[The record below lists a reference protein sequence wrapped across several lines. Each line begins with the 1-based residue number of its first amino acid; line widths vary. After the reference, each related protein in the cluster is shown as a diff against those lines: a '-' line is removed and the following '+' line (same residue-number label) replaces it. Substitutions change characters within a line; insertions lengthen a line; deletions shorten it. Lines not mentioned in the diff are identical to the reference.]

1 MHYRLLFRPP
11 LVWIT
16 IAECILV
23 AAIVVLTLHVWQ
35 GRHPSAQAP
44 AQVAAAPPISHPSAS
59 GLAGGD
65 RQLRPPVSPSPAP
78 APAGPARGTGPPPG
92 TRTDPAF
99 LSRQMVELNRAE
111 AALADLEWRMTKAL
125 VDGMQSYIERVV
137 LPGIERSEQDHR

>member
-35 GRHPSAQAP
+35 GRHPSGQAA
-44 AQVAAAPPISHPSAS
+44 AQVSAAPPIPHPSAS

-65 RQLRPPVSPSPAP
+65 RERPPVSPSPAP
-78 APAGPARGTGPPPG
+78 AGPAVGTGPPPG

-99 LSRQMVELNRAE
+99 LSRQMVELNRAQ
-111 AALADLEWRMTKAL
+111 AMLADLEWRMTKAL
-125 VDGMQSYIERVV
+125 VDAMQHYIEHVV
-137 LPGIERSEQDHR
+137 LPGIDRSEQDHR

>member
-11 LVWIT
+11 LVWVM
-16 IAECILV
+16 IADCILV
-23 AAIVVLTLHVWQ
+23 AATVVLTLHVWQ
-35 GRHPSAQAP
+35 GRHPSAQAA

-59 GLAGGD
+59 GLAAGNG
-65 RQLRPPVSPSPAP
+65 QLRPPVSPSPAP
-78 APAGPARGTGPPPG
+78 AGPAPSTGPLPG

-111 AALADLEWRMTKAL
+111 AMLADLEWRMTKAL
-125 VDGMQSYIERVV
+125 VDGMQYYIEHVV

>member
-11 LVWIT
+11 LVWVT

-23 AAIVVLTLHVWQ
+23 SAIGILTWHVWQ
-35 GRHPSAQAP
+35 GRHPSAQVA
-44 AQVAAAPPISHPSAS
+44 AQVAAASPISRPSAP
-59 GLAGGD
+59 GMAGGD

-78 APAGPARGTGPPPG
+78 AGPAPGTGPPPG

-111 AALADLEWRMTKAL
+111 AMLANLEWRMTKAL
-125 VDGMQSYIERVV
+125 VDGMQYYIEHVV
-137 LPGIERSEQDHR
+137 LPGIERSEQDQR